1 VTASTDE
8 QDIHEGT
15 ACPSS
20 RASRSRGACVPH
32 ASACRRGYDR
42 TVPSLPTI
50 LLLLSFPA
58 GALAYVVATWFLARL
73 PLDDGLQDFL
83 VLFAPLF
90 VAGLVMLP
98 FLIPFFDRKARAD
111 LAEHRRATA
120 SATNEAS
127 DPEGAPV
134 HDAAGSPDEEG
145 RP

>member
-1 VTASTDE
+1 MTGSTDE
-8 QDIHEGT
+8 QGIHEGT
-15 ACPSS
+15 SCRSS
-20 RASRSRGACVPH
+20 HASGSRGAWVPH
-32 ASACRRGYDR
+32 ACARRPGYDR

-98 FLIPFFDRKARAD
+98 FLIPYFDRKAKAD
-111 LAEHRRATA
+111 LAEHRRATP
-120 SATNEAS
+120 SATDSAS
-127 DPEGAPV
+127 DPAAMG
-134 HDAAGSPDEEG
+134 DQAAGPRDEEG